1 MASKDN
7 IPPKLPADGN
17 LSLSEL
23 IDTTELQGL
32 CSSITNLTGAAVAII
47 DLEGNILA
55 AAGWH
60 EICTHFHRVN
70 PITKARCIESDT
82 VLAGKMKKGERYSI
96 YKCKNGLV
104 DVAMPITIG
113 GRHVANFFT
122 GQFFLDTPDKQYFE
136 RQAEEFGFDKSA
148 YMDAMDRVPFFSD
161 DFIKIIVDFLSCLKR
176 LIDELGLA
184 NQRLAKANLFSPL
197 KVPSGTRASE

>member
-1 MASKDN
+1 MASKNN
-7 IPPKLPADGN
+7 IPPKSPTDEN
-17 LSLSEL
+17 LSLSKL

-60 EICTHFHRVN
+60 EICTRFHRVN
-70 PITKARCIESDT
+70 PATKARCIESDT
-82 VLAGKMKKGERYSI
+82 LLAGKMKSGEYHSI

-104 DVAMPITIG
+104 DVALPITID

-136 RQAEEFGFDKSA
+136 RQAEEFGFDKDA
-148 YMDAMDRVPFFSD
+148 YMDAVDRVPFFSEN
-161 DFIKIIVDFLSCLKR
+161 FIKIIVEFLSRLTR
-176 LIDELGLA
+176 LIGELGLA
-184 NQRLAKANLFSPL
+184 NQRLARAGLFPQPKTAGKSD
-197 KVPSGTRASE
+197 